1 MIIWWNKFQMEIRQ
15 IRSFL
20 KLAEHLNFSRA
31 AKNLHIVQSALSMQ
45 IKHLEEEIGTKLF
58 ERNRRRVRLTDAGKV
73 FLEDS
78 SHTLAGLDR
87 AVQNARRAAK
97 GEIGR
102 LRVGFVFTG
111 AVVVLPKILI
121 PFRQA
126 FRGVELE
133 LRNMTTREQL
143 IGLQDGKLDA
153 GFLRLPVPQGQLTI
167 ECIHREPFAL
177 FLSTEHPLASAQR
190 LRLIDLANSPF
201 VMYARHQAPG
211 FHDRI
216 MRILN
221 GAGIHPEITQEASE
235 MQTILSLVAAGIG
248 VAILPASVS
257 SIQLEG
263 VLMKRLPGGLPQSE
277 IGFAAPTKDRTSVLE
292 AFAAAVGQTFKP
304 YRTRL
309 NKSS

>member
-1 MIIWWNKFQMEIRQ
+1 MEIRQ

-58 ERNRRRVRLTDAGKV
+58 ERNRRRVR
-73 FLEDS
+73 
-78 SHTLAGLDR
+78 
-87 AVQNARRAAK
+87 
-97 GEIGR
+97 
-102 LRVGFVFTG
+102 
-111 AVVVLPKILI
+111 
-121 PFRQA
+121 
-126 FRGVELE
+126 GVELE

-143 IGLQDGKLDA
+143 IGFQDGKLDA